1 MTRIVRAGDLIGMP
15 VVTLDKGR
23 IVGEV
28 RDVLFD
34 PRQSTFVGFTLRGRG
49 LLSSPLI
56 GYMPGPAIS
65 SIGRDAVMLESESLI
80 ERGRDAIRQQIA
92 DHREVPGSEVVTES
106 GAELGSINDIVLE
119 IGLADVVVVVGYCV
133 ERSDGRELILPAP
146 DTKIDWDEALVLPD
160 GFETRSAEGL
170 VGFSRVLEQARESR
184 SGVGL

>member
-15 VVTLDKGR
+15 VVTLDEGR

-56 GYMPGPAIS
+56 GYMPGPAIG
-65 SIGRDAVMLESESLI
+65 SIGRDAVMLESESLL
-80 ERGRDAIRQQIA
+80 ERGRDAIRRQIA

-106 GAELGSINDIVLE
+106 GAELGSISDIVLE
-119 IGLADVVVVVGYCV
+119 IGPADVVVVGYCV
-133 ERSDGRELILPAP
+133 ERSDGRELIVPAP
-146 DTKIDWDEALVLPD
+146 DTTIDWDEALVVPD
-160 GFETRSAEGL
+160 GVETQSAEGL
-170 VGFSRVLEQARESR
+170 VGFSEILEQLRQSR
-184 SGVGL
+184 SGIGL